1 MTRVVLLVAML
12 VSLLAPAPAVGQ
24 MERTENSVHVAR
36 ALSDAFARAAERIER
51 SVVHI
56 TTKAEIQRVRRD
68 VFGRTYKLG
77 EPELRQSGLGSGV
90 IVDESGLI
98 LTNHHVIA
106 NGDRLMVRLHDDRE
120 IEAELVG
127 SDEATD
133 LAVLRIDA
141 PDLVAAPLG
150 DSDALGV
157 GEWVLAVGS
166 PFGFDFTV
174 TAGIVSA
181 KGRTLSD
188 PRTQQGFYQEFIQT
202 DAAVNPGNSGGPLIN
217 LEGEVVGINSAII
230 SQIRQSAGLSFA
242 IPSAVAEGVM
252 RSLVETGRVERGYLG
267 IGMAELEPE
276 ARIELGLRPDEGI
289 VVTLVEE
296 GGPADRADIRVDD
309 IIVEFNGRAVIGGQ
323 SRLRNLIALSPPGS
337 EVTIKVLRDG
347 EPRSLAAVLIDR
359 SEALAQQIGG
369 RWVEDLGAAVRPMTR
384 EMSRELGYRRFVPG
398 VLVIGVEPGT
408 PADEA
413 GIEAGDILTEVD
425 GRRIGEVGELEDR
438 LRGVRGTVQI
448 ELVRGR
454 IRAYAEVELD

>member
-1 MTRVVLLVAML
+1 MTRVVCLVAIL
-12 VSLLAPAPAVGQ
+12 IPLFAPAPAIGQ
-24 MERTENSVHVAR
+24 MQRPEDSVRVAR
-36 ALSDAFARAAERIER
+36 ALSDAFSRAAEKIER

-56 TTKAEIQRVRRD
+56 TTKSEIQRYRQD
-68 VFGRTYKLG
+68 LFGRRYRIG

-90 IVDESGLI
+90 IVDGSGLI

-106 NGDRLMVRLHDDRE
+106 NGDQLIVRLHDGRE

-127 SDEATD
+127 SDEPTD
-133 LAVLRIDA
+133 LALLRIDA
-141 PDLVAAPLG
+141 ADLVAAPLG
-150 DSDALGV
+150 DSDAIGV

-217 LEGEVVGINSAII
+217 LDGEIVGINSAII

-242 IPSAVAEGVM
+242 IPSVVAEGVM

-267 IGMAELEPE
+267 IGMAELDPE
-276 ARIELGLRPDEGI
+276 ARIELGLRPEEGI
-289 VVTLVEE
+289 AVTLVEE
-296 GGPADRADIRVDD
+296 GGPADRAGLLVDD
-309 IIVEFNGRAVIGGQ
+309 IILEFNGRAVIGRQ

-347 EPRSLAAVLIDR
+347 EPVSLAAVLIDR
-359 SEALAQQIGG
+359 AEALAQQSGG
-369 RWVEDLGAAVRPMTR
+369 RWVETLGAAVRPMTR
-384 EMSRELGYRRFVPG
+384 AMSLATMNWG
-398 VLVIGVEPGT
+398 
-408 PADEA
+408 
-413 GIEAGDILTEVD
+413 
-425 GRRIGEVGELEDR
+425 
-438 LRGVRGTVQI
+438 
-448 ELVRGR
+448 
-454 IRAYAEVELD
+454 